1 MLLKETT
8 PAVPRIGVWT
18 VGARGSLA
26 TTVVAG
32 AAALKAGLVAPTGCV
47 TELPPFHAA
56 SLPLTGDLVFGGH
69 DVVDVGLPER
79 AGRLADSGVLPAAL
93 LPHVRGALEA
103 ADREVRPGFRACGA
117 EPQSAVAAR
126 LTADLADFRARR
138 RLDQV
143 VVVNLA
149 STERLPEPDPAHTSL
164 ASLRAALDSRTDVLP
179 PSSLYAY
186 AALDAGCAYVNF
198 TPSAGACLPAL
209 EELARLRGVPHAG
222 RDGKTGETLV
232 KSVLAPMFGQRALK
246 VRAWAG
252 SNLLG
257 GGDGT
262 TLADPEAARS
272 KIESKRRSLRET
284 LGHEV
289 EDVVH
294 IDNVP
299 ALGEWKTAWNH
310 IVFEG
315 FLGVGMTLQFTW
327 QGCDSALAAPLVL
340 DLVRLTALARY
351 RGEAGALPALGF
363 FFKDPLAS
371 TEHSLSRQYDTL
383 CAWVAAAPPDGHRR
397 PSLAATTAA
406 GT

>member
-1 MLLKETT
+1 MLLEDTA

-32 AAALKAGLVAPTGCV
+32 AAALEAGLVAPTGCV
-47 TELPPFHAA
+47 TELPPFHAVG
-56 SLPLTGDLVFGGH
+56 LPPAGDLVFGGH

-79 AGRLADSGVLPAAL
+79 ARRLADSGVLPAAL
-93 LPHVRGALEA
+93 LPRLRGAMEA
-103 ADREVRPGFRACGA
+103 ADLEVRTGVRDGCT

-126 LTADLADFRARR
+126 LTADLADFRARH

-149 STERLPEPDPAHTSL
+149 STEPLPAHDPAHTSL
-164 ASLRAALDSRTDVLP
+164 TSLRAALNSRTDVLP
-179 PSSLYAY
+179 SSSLYAY
-186 AALDAGCAYVNF
+186 AALDAGCSYVNF

-209 EELARLRGVPHAG
+209 EELARLRGVPHTG

-257 GGDGT
+257 GGDGA
-262 TLADPEAARS
+262 TLDDPEAARS
-272 KIESKRRSLRET
+272 KIESKRRSLREI

-310 IVFEG
+310 IAFEG

-340 DLVRLTALARY
+340 DLVRLTSLAAR
-351 RGEAGALPALGF
+351 RGEAGALPSLGF

-371 TEHSLSRQYDTL
+371 TEHSLSRQYDAL
-383 CAWVAAAPPDGHRR
+383 CAWAAAAPRDASRHA
-397 PSLAATTAA
+397 SLAAATVP